1 MKGSGNGNPAICAN
15 NLVRISRGEIPF
27 DRIKGVRLA
36 ELTGSSLSERE
47 DLIEDTKW
55 RVETYEP
62 RVSVESVKLETT
74 DAANG
79 QVALTVNIT
88 GRTD

>member
-1 MKGSGNGNPAICAN
+1 M
-15 NLVRISRGEIPF
+15 
-27 DRIKGVRLA
+27 
-36 ELTGSSLSERE
+36 
-47 DLIEDTKW
+47 
-55 RVETYEP
+55 VETYEP
-62 RVSVESVKLETT
+62 RVSVESVKLKTT

>member
-1 MKGSGNGNPAICAN
+1 MKSTGNGNPAICAN
-15 NLVRISRGEIPF
+15 NLVRISRGEVPF

-36 ELTGSSLSERE
+36 ELTGTSLSEKE

-55 RVETYEP
+55 MVETYEP
-62 RVSVESVKLETT
+62 RVEAESVKLQTA

-79 QVALTVNIT
+79 QVVLTVNIK

>member
-36 ELTGSSLSERE
+36 ELTGSSLS
-47 DLIEDTKW
+47 
-55 RVETYEP
+55 
-62 RVSVESVKLETT
+62 
-74 DAANG
+74 
-79 QVALTVNIT
+79 
-88 GRTD
+88 GR